1 MNLTGGYYDAGDN
14 VKFGWPMAF
23 TVTLLSWAGIEY
35 QKEISS
41 VNQLGYLHTA
51 IRWGTNFILEC
62 HTSSTAFYTQVVSL
76 FHMICDGLL
85 VASELYLKVLKY
97 FFCFLLYFS
106 DTIVGWGWKC

>member
-1 MNLTGGYYDAGDN
+1 MFWKVNLTGGYYDAGDN

-85 VASELYLKVLKY
+85 VASELIISKSLEVFIL
-97 FFCFLLYFS
+97 FFTLFF
-106 DTIVGWGWKC
+106 